1 MKNKLLMQFMFLG
14 LWLIS
19 TFAYSLDVSVNFSR
33 MNLKQVCSVI
43 TDSEQTQG
51 TPEAASIL
59 LSSNTW
65 KPCTEVDLARGYST
79 DQLWLKFDF
88 NNLDEQDIL
97 IFLNTFPSWTS
108 RLSVYSF
115 QGNQLVDTQEFGVQ
129 FPYEARAIP
138 SSNFIIPI
146 SLAGKQQK
154 IVLIHAV
161 SNFSFL
167 LGGEVVGETEML
179 RSVATLNFLNGLII
193 GSIAI
198 ISFYNLFIF
207 LSIRDTNYFFYFLY
221 SSSMFFMLSIIY
233 GFGYQY
239 LWPESIKFNSFMT
252 TAAPPFNAIFMTLF
266 VRKFLNL
273 YRVSSLMDSILKF
286 FMYASLVTIVV
297 SAFPKF
303 QNVATIWSGVLAVL
317 GAPTVL
323 VSGILALLKG
333 EKSAKYFLI
342 AWVLSI
348 LSMMLMGLMITGI
361 IEFNFYLFYSFSL
374 GIFLEMTLL
383 SLALANKIHFLQLDK
398 AEATAAVLKS
408 EMELTKN
415 LATAAAQLEY
425 KVSIRTHDLAQE
437 KRRAEVQAR
446 TDALTGLNNRRAF
459 FEKGEKLFQ
468 SVREQNDSNLLT
480 VIMVDIDFFKK
491 VNDRYGHSAGD
502 LVITSVALSLLPH
515 FMGSSVV
522 GRIGGEEFAVVIK
535 GINSSL
541 AEQLAEQARV
551 ATESREITSEDGQR
565 MKVTISLGVAAYRA
579 TDQSVDETLARADIA
594 LYQAK
599 ESGRNKVVLL
609 V

>member
-1 MKNKLLMQFMFLG
+1 MFLG

-207 LSIRDTNYFFYFLY
+207 LSIRDPNYFFYFLY

>member
-1 MKNKLLMQFMFLG
+1 
-14 LWLIS
+14 
-19 TFAYSLDVSVNFSR
+19 
-33 MNLKQVCSVI
+33 
-43 TDSEQTQG
+43 
-51 TPEAASIL
+51 
-59 LSSNTW
+59 
-65 KPCTEVDLARGYST
+65 
-79 DQLWLKFDF
+79 
-88 NNLDEQDIL
+88 
-97 IFLNTFPSWTS
+97 
-108 RLSVYSF
+108 
-115 QGNQLVDTQEFGVQ
+115 
-129 FPYEARAIP
+129 
-138 SSNFIIPI
+138 
-146 SLAGKQQK
+146 
-154 IVLIHAV
+154 AV

>member
-1 MKNKLLMQFMFLG
+1 MFLG